1 MKEATGGHGREAK
14 NNRER
19 KGGGEK
25 NEAWRKSED
34 AGIGRK
40 HCGGEER
47 GVEERRVL
55 EWESGTGCEIRV
67 TRVMI

>member
-1 MKEATGGHGREAK
+1 MVE
-14 NNRER
+14 
-19 KGGGEK
+19 
-25 NEAWRKSED
+25 EAWRKSED

-40 HCGGEER
+40 HCRCEER

-55 EWESGTGCEIRV
+55 EWGSGTGCEIRV